1 MKKSLKRRV
10 SFVIFLMAVLM
21 AAAACTVSY
30 HLYSSMIEMHYT
42 DMAENLSKTLVTAI
56 NTDEVEVLRD
66 AVLTIY
72 RDACQENGGSL
83 DFENMTE
90 EELQSYYERYES
102 VYELPEY
109 QQLLKVLQEYSEDND
124 TESIYIGYF
133 DLETGYGLYLVDGT
147 ITAEASP
154 VGSADP
160 IEPVSLAQIA
170 TGEYG
175 FPPNITDYSEYGWLC
190 SVGNGIYE
198 DDGTM
203 IGTICIDI
211 SMTSVKADGLA
222 FLIILIFVM
231 LLVSGLA
238 VFIVSR
244 MMARTVIRPI
254 NALSRAAASFVK
266 DKQEGNAEGASGI
279 SKLEIHTG
287 DELENLSDSVKQME
301 TDINTYIQ
309 DLTTMTAE
317 KERIDVELNMA
328 TEIQASMVPRNFPAF
343 PDRTEF
349 DIYASMTP
357 AKEVGG
363 DLYDFF
369 LVDEDHL
376 GIVIADVSGKGVPAA
391 LFMMLA
397 KALIKN
403 STLNGGSPADI
414 FYNVNNQLCE
424 SNEMN
429 MFVTAWMGVLTLS
442 TGRMVCANAGHEFP
456 AVCRKDGR
464 YELLED
470 VHGFVLAGLEGST
483 YKEYELTLEPGDRF
497 FVYTDGVPEA
507 TNAAEEFYGT
517 DRMLDALNEIPKLEP
532 EELLKH
538 MKKRVDEFVGDAAQF
553 DDLTMLAF
561 HYISGKKGEN

>member
-1 MKKSLKRRV
+1 
-10 SFVIFLMAVLM
+10 MAIMM
-21 AAAACTVSY
+21 AAGACMVSY
-30 HLYSSMIEMHYT
+30 RLYSSMIEQHYK
-42 DMAENLSKTLVTAI
+42 DLAENLSKTLVTAI
-56 NTDEVEVLRD
+56 DAEEVKTLKDEVLS
-66 AVLTIY
+66 IY
-72 RDACQENGGSL
+72 REACEENGGKL
-83 DFENMTE
+83 DFESMTE
-90 EELQSYYERYES
+90 EEMQAYYERYDRI
-102 VYELPEY
+102 YELPAYKE
-109 QQLLKVLQEYSEDND
+109 LLKELQEYSEDNE
-124 TESIYIGYF
+124 TESIYIGYL
-133 DLETGYGLYLVDGT
+133 DDQTGYGVYLVDGT
-147 ITAEASP
+147 LTAETSP

-160 IEPVSLAQIA
+160 METATLLEIA
-170 TGEYG
+170 KGNYRL
-175 FPPNITDYSEYGWLC
+175 PPNITNYSEYGWLC
-190 SVGNGIYE
+190 SVGESIYA

-203 IGTICIDI
+203 LGTICIDI
-211 SMTSVKADGLA
+211 SMTSVKMDGLV
-222 FLIILIFVM
+222 FLFMLIAVM
-231 LLVSGLA
+231 LIVSGLA
-238 VFIVSR
+238 VVVVNH
-244 MMARTVIRPI
+244 MMVRTVIRPI
-254 NALSRAAASFVK
+254 NALSKAASSFVK
-266 DKQEGNAEGASGI
+266 DKEEGKTGEVSGI

-309 DLTTMTAE
+309 NLTTMTAE

-429 MFVTAWMGVLTLS
+429 MFVTAWMGVLTIS
-442 TGRMVCANAGHEFP
+442 TGRMICANAGHEFP
-456 AVCRKDGR
+456 VICRKGGK
-464 YELLED
+464 YEVLED
-470 VHGFVLAGLEGST
+470 VHGFVLAGLEDST
-483 YKEYELTLEPGDRF
+483 YQEYELTLEPGDRF
-497 FVYTDGVPEA
+497 FIYTDGVPEA
-507 TNAAEEFYGT
+507 TNASEEFYDM
-517 DRMLDALNEIPKLEP
+517 DRMVEALNEVPEMEP
-532 EELLKH
+532 EALLKH
-538 MKKRVDEFVGDAAQF
+538 MKERVDEFVGDAAQF

-561 HYISGKKGEN
+561 HYISGKKGED